1 MLQQDKPWQPMTDAA
16 DIAHCT
22 ELVRELD
29 RDRYIADLFAPVDK
43 RGALLALHAFNV
55 EIARVREAITNPMAG
70 EVRLQWWSEALIG
83 GARGDVRANPVAA
96 ALLDAI
102 HAHRLPRET
111 FFALLDA
118 RIFDLY
124 DDPMPTVNDLEG
136 YAGETSSALIRLATL
151 ILSEDAGGIDS
162 AEAAGHAGVAY
173 AVTGLLRAFPI
184 HARRGQCYVPLDLLR
199 KHGLTRDDAVSGKA
213 SPALR
218 AALAD
223 LRALARRHYEAALA
237 ALAGVDPA
245 ELPAFLPLMLV
256 PGDLAR
262 MERPHDPFKAVPAAS
277 PLSRTWRLWRG
288 ASVLR
293 KAVAAI

>member
-1 MLQQDKPWQPMTDAA
+1 MSTSGPMPAA
-16 DIAHCT
+16 EYCAA
-22 ELVRELD
+22 LVRDLD
-29 RDRYIADLFAPVDK
+29 RDRYVADLFAPAER
-43 RGALLALHAFNV
+43 RGALFALHAFNIEV
-55 EIARVREAITNPMAG
+55 SRVREAITNPMAG

-83 GARGDVRANPVAA
+83 NGRGDVRANPVAG

-102 HAHRLPRET
+102 EAHRLPRET

-151 ILSEDAGGIDS
+151 ILSGRAGAAS

-173 AVTGLLRAFPI
+173 AVTGILRSFPI
-184 HARRGQCYVPLDLLR
+184 HARRGQCYVPLDVL
-199 KHGLTRDDAVSGKA
+199 KAHGLTREDAVSGR
-213 SPALR
+213 SNPALA

-223 LRALARRHYEAALA
+223 LRALARRHYEAALG
-237 ALAGVDPA
+237 ALSGVEAA

-256 PGDLAR
+256 PGDLAAL
-262 MERPHDPFKAVPAAS
+262 ERPHDPFIAVPTTGA
-277 PLSRTWRLWRG
+277 LSRLWRLWRG
-288 ASVLR
+288 AGTLR
-293 KAVAAI
+293 RVARAG